1 MIFNLG
7 LKAMILLKICLLLL
21 SIPVITKKIPR
32 RCKKNTLTW
41 FQSSSSVICLFSF
54 DKRQS
59 EGQRN
64 VIRVHMSNGR
74 HPTVL
79 IAQDIEEPWSLGAK
93 NMGRVDEKLVLCA
106 VENRLG
112 DVEH

>member
-1 MIFNLG
+1 
-7 LKAMILLKICLLLL
+7 
-21 SIPVITKKIPR
+21 
-32 RCKKNTLTW
+32 
-41 FQSSSSVICLFSF
+41 
-54 DKRQS
+54 
-59 EGQRN
+59 
-64 VIRVHMSNGR
+64 MSNGR

-93 NMGRVDEKLVLCA
+93 NMGKVDEKLVLCA

>member
-1 MIFNLG
+1 
-7 LKAMILLKICLLLL
+7 
-21 SIPVITKKIPR
+21 
-32 RCKKNTLTW
+32 
-41 FQSSSSVICLFSF
+41 
-54 DKRQS
+54 
-59 EGQRN
+59 
-64 VIRVHMSNGR
+64 MSNGR

-79 IAQDIEEPWSLGAK
+79 ITQDIEEPWSLGAK

>member
-1 MIFNLG
+1 M
-7 LKAMILLKICLLLL
+7 
-21 SIPVITKKIPR
+21 
-32 RCKKNTLTW
+32 KKNTLTW

-64 VIRVHMSNGR
+64 VTRVHMSNGR